1 MLNFNDFFQDFAKMQ
16 FKPWRLI
23 TAAIHPRFR
32 AIPGESGRAAVP
44 QMTHT
49 PWRWAAISATNF
61 SRPAGRSPADL
72 RQHVL
77 DLLLDCAVDG
87 LGKVD
92 FPSSRV
98 HPRLRERARRGLHR
112 GFRGHTEGHKTGRGR
127 APPEPNPDTQ
137 NKIRNDR
144 FRTLPRIFVY
154 IMHSN

>member
-1 MLNFNDFFQDFAKMQ
+1 MQ

-44 QMTHT
+44 QMTHI

-72 RQHVL
+72 LQHVL

-87 LGKVD
+87 LGEVD
-92 FPSSRV
+92 FPFSGV
-98 HPRLRERARRGLHR
+98 HPRLRARHAGGSTAASAVTPRVTRPEEGARRR
-112 GFRGHTEGHKTGRGR
+112 SQT
-127 APPEPNPDTQ
+127 
-137 NKIRNDR
+137 
-144 FRTLPRIFVY
+144 RTLKTKSRMIAFERY
-154 IMHSN
+154 HASSFT